1 MDRQP
6 IWGLALGSGSARGWA
21 HLGVMRALHEL
32 GIRPRVVT
40 GCSVG
45 AMVGAAWATRQ
56 LEVLERWALSLNR
69 RDLVGFLDI
78 TLGGSFIK
86 GERVFQLFERYRD
99 LRIEQLPRRF
109 ATVATDLQT
118 GERCDFTSGPLID
131 AVRASMSMPGLL
143 PPLHVDGRW
152 LVDGGLT
159 DPIPVRLCRQ
169 LGATRVI
176 AVNLNRGIVEAEA
189 SRQLAAGAETEV
201 ETKTDGSS
209 ERPILDGLASVGDR
223 LDVLTRRL
231 RSKFEDTGEIEA
243 PSAEMPEPPPSPP
256 GLYDVMIGALHV
268 MQDSITR
275 ISLEQ
280 HPPDIELCP
289 RLGHIGMLEV
299 YRAEEAMAEG
309 RRVVEEAAARLRG
322 MGAQDSSSG

>member
-1 MDRQP
+1 MEQQP

-78 TLGGSFIK
+78 TLGGSLIK

-109 ATVATDLQT
+109 ATIATDLQT
-118 GERCDFTSGPLID
+118 GERCDFTSGPLVD

-143 PPLHVDGRW
+143 PPLRMDGRW

-169 LGATRVI
+169 LGASRVI
-176 AVNLNRGIVEAEA
+176 AVNLNRGIVEADA
-189 SRQLAAGAETEV
+189 SRQLAAGAATDV
-201 ETKTDGSS
+201 KQDRVQGETKSD
-209 ERPILDGLASVGDR
+209 RPIFDGLASVGDR

-231 RSKFEDTGEIEA
+231 RSKFEDTGEVETL
-243 PSAEMPEPPPSPP
+243 SSEMAEPPPSPRTP

-268 MQDSITR
+268 LQDSITR
-275 ISLEQ
+275 VSLEQ

-309 RRVVEEAAARLRG
+309 RRVVEEAADRLRDLG
-322 MGAQDSSSG
+322 S